1 MSDTRELRK
10 QFKNS
15 TPPKKK
21 STQAIL
27 YQLVV
32 FPESTKTKLLKKL
45 SKKKK
50 KEGRKIFQAERI
62 SKLKGPTKC
71 TAQYMS
77 KIQA

>member
-15 TPPKKK
+15 TPPKK

-50 KEGRKIFQAERI
+50 ERKFSRQKEF
-62 SKLKGPTKC
+62 LN
-71 TAQYMS
+71 
-77 KIQA
+77 